1 MAKKWIGGT
10 IAAIFCMTSVL
21 GGLEAFAKEWS
32 QNLDAKPI
40 ILPCGLKFGE
50 VYEGTVKQVR
60 TNYLNGIASRC
71 YEAVMTNSWC
81 GFDEITIMLTG
92 KKRIE
97 GVRGIREDGRCFD
110 EAVSNLVMRKESLA
124 RKYGIRFMGD
134 ATPQTIGKMRSWSIT
149 GAGANDETVFLRVAE
164 GRSEGEK
171 GVKTF
176 SSMAIH
182 SRIAAKL
189 ELKDLDAEAADLS
202 AAIKSVFGVDL
213 EAPQSKP
220 LWGFSWEKLPTPIEG
235 LTSLTAMFRVPSLRR
250 RLGELWLHWKRRM
263 ERSCPTAVGICC
275 RVKKAMAFQL
285 PTTLSIEGKISILW
299 RMVQLA
305 RSSCPLNMPSRA
317 MLCATG
323 NTNSCSRA
331 ESCSRRRERAGFL
344 RRRTL
349 HAGLRG
355 TGILFFGRFHRAGHN
370 VRSAGRRGLRSHCKV
385 PRAQRPGNE
394 AN

>member
-1 MAKKWIGGT
+1 
-10 IAAIFCMTSVL
+10 
-21 GGLEAFAKEWS
+21 
-32 QNLDAKPI
+32 
-40 ILPCGLKFGE
+40 
-50 VYEGTVKQVR
+50 
-60 TNYLNGIASRC
+60 
-71 YEAVMTNSWC
+71 
-81 GFDEITIMLTG
+81 MLTG

-235 LTSLTAMFRVPSLRR
+235 LTERR
-250 RLGELWLHWKRRM
+250 
-263 ERSCPTAVGICC
+263 
-275 RVKKAMAFQL
+275 
-285 PTTLSIEGKISILW
+285 
-299 RMVQLA
+299 
-305 RSSCPLNMPSRA
+305 
-317 MLCATG
+317 CATG
-323 NTNSCSRA
+323 VQSSGKKIESVSFRRVFDGDVSRA
-331 ESCSRRRERAGFL
+331 ELETAARRIVAALEKAYGKKLPDSRQNLSLGEKDYYGIPAAYDVAGRAGNQHFVAHGAVGTL
-344 RRRTL
+344 VVSVEYAGPRDARRD
-349 HAGLRG
+349 GK
-355 TGILFFGRFHRAGHN
+355 FGRVCKGGDKF
-370 VRSAGRRGLRSHCKV
+370 SASRTDWLR
-385 PRAQRPGNE
+385 
-394 AN
+394 

>member
-202 AAIKSVFGVDL
+202 AAIKSV
-213 EAPQSKP
+213 
-220 LWGFSWEKLPTPIEG
+220 
-235 LTSLTAMFRVPSLRR
+235 LTRTRNRR
-250 RLGELWLHWKRRM
+250 
-263 ERSCPTAVGICC
+263 
-275 RVKKAMAFQL
+275 FF
-285 PTTLSIEGKISILW
+285 
-299 RMVQLA
+299 
-305 RSSCPLNMPSRA
+305 
-317 MLCATG
+317 TG
-323 NTNSCSRA
+323 CYPP
-331 ESCSRRRERAGFL
+331 F
-344 RRRTL
+344 
-349 HAGLRG
+349 
-355 TGILFFGRFHRAGHN
+355 
-370 VRSAGRRGLRSHCKV
+370 
-385 PRAQRPGNE
+385 
-394 AN
+394 

>member
-1 MAKKWIGGT
+1 MMAKKWIGGT

-50 VYEGTVKQVR
+50 VYEGTVNQVR

-71 YEAVMTNSWC
+71 YEAVITNSWY
-81 GFDEITIMLTG
+81 GFDEIKITLTG

-97 GVRGIREDGRCFD
+97 GVMGIRKGGLNFD
-110 EAVSNLVMRKESLA
+110 EAVSNLVIQKESLA

-134 ATPQTIGKMRSWSIT
+134 AAPQTIGKMRSWSIT

-176 SSMAIH
+176 SSMAIL

-202 AAIKSVFGVDL
+202 AAIRSVFGVDL

-220 LWGFSWEKLPTPIEG
+220 LWGSSWEKLPTPIEG
-235 LTSLTAMFRVPSLRR
+235 LTERR
-250 RLGELWLHWKRRM
+250 
-263 ERSCPTAVGICC
+263 
-275 RVKKAMAFQL
+275 
-285 PTTLSIEGKISILW
+285 
-299 RMVQLA
+299 
-305 RSSCPLNMPSRA
+305 
-317 MLCATG
+317 CATG
-323 NTNSCSRA
+323 YQSSGKKIESVSFRRVFDGDVSRA
-331 ESCSRRRERAGFL
+331 ELETAARRIVAALEKAYGKKLPDSRQNLSLGEKDYYGIPAAYDVAGRAGNQHFVAYGAVGTLVVSVEYAEPRYAL
-344 RRRTL
+344 RDGKYELVFKGGVKFSASRT
-349 HAGLRG
+349 GWIR
-355 TGILFFGRFHRAGHN
+355 
-370 VRSAGRRGLRSHCKV
+370 
-385 PRAQRPGNE
+385 
-394 AN
+394 

>member
-1 MAKKWIGGT
+1 MALKKIGGT
-10 IAAIFCMTSVL
+10 IAAIFCMTSAL
-21 GGLEAFAKEWS
+21 CGLEAFAEEWS

-50 VYEGTVKQVR
+50 VYEGTVNQVR

-71 YEAVMTNSWC
+71 YEAVITNSWY
-81 GFDEITIMLTG
+81 GFDEIKITLTG

-97 GVRGIREDGRCFD
+97 GVMGIRKGGLNFD
-110 EAVSNLVMRKESLA
+110 EAVSNLVIQKESLA

-134 ATPQTIGKMRSWSIT
+134 AAPQTNGKMRSWSIT

-220 LWGFSWEKLPTPIEG
+220 LWGSSWEKLPTPIEG
-235 LTSLTAMFRVPSLRR
+235 LTERR
-250 RLGELWLHWKRRM
+250 
-263 ERSCPTAVGICC
+263 
-275 RVKKAMAFQL
+275 
-285 PTTLSIEGKISILW
+285 
-299 RMVQLA
+299 
-305 RSSCPLNMPSRA
+305 
-317 MLCATG
+317 CATG
-323 NTNSCSRA
+323 YQSSGKKIESVSFRRVFDGDVSRA
-331 ESCSRRRERAGFL
+331 ELETAARRIVAALEKAYGMKLPDSRQNLSLGEKDYYGIPAAYDVAGRAGNQHFVAYGAVGTLVVSVEYAEPRYAL
-344 RRRTL
+344 RDGKYEL
-349 HAGLRG
+349 VFKGG
-355 TGILFFGRFHRAGHN
+355 VKF
-370 VRSAGRRGLRSHCKV
+370 SASRIGWIR
-385 PRAQRPGNE
+385 
-394 AN
+394 